1 MTDPS
6 ASQTVA
12 ALAQSKGETVVAM
25 TVLRRYWKPVAA
37 TAGAILGL
45 GTIIQQGRDARDELV
60 KIEAAQTAQAVQ
72 NAAVNDRLTH
82 LEAEWGALFGAAH
95 ITVTPNQPVP
105 PTKNPRKGTTR

>member
-45 GTIIQQGRDARDELV
+45 GTIIQQGRDAKAELADI
-60 KIEAAQTAQAVQ
+60 KIAQKEQASQ
-72 NAAVNDRLTH
+72 NAQVNDRLTH

-95 ITVTPNQPVP
+95 ITVTPNQPEP
-105 PTKNPRKGTTR
+105 PTKNTRKGTTR